1 MKLARLLHDNL
12 YTPKAPKGA
21 PEGDYHLLMSEAL
34 LSTVHT

>member
-12 YTPKAPKGA
+12 YTPKALKGA
-21 PEGDYHLLMSEAL
+21 PAGDNYLLMSEAL